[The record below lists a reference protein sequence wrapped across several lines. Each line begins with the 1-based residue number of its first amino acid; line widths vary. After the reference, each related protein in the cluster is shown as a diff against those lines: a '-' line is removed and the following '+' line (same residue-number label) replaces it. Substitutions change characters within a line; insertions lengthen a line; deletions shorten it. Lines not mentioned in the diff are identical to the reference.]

1 MNFKLGREYVYVPW
15 RIHTEIAHGLL
26 GRMHYLEAFI
36 PRSRDCFIVFGQ
48 NFG

>member
-1 MNFKLGREYVYVPW
+1 MEAFQTVHWGG
-15 RIHTEIAHGLL
+15 HTEVALCLL

-36 PRSRDCFIVFGQ
+36 PRSRFCLIVSGQ